1 MKFASLFK
9 IRNLKKNYT
18 YIRGFAHRA
27 CRAVALTLFIL
38 SPVLFSSCEF
48 WNVPVR
54 DYLERYTQE
63 IAIEKYEIEGVESYY
78 DADGNLCI
86 PSGQD
91 GGVQVTLFM
100 RNPYHYKLGSTDPSN
115 PDLTSLGYQWP
126 GPYILNDN
134 FVASSD
140 VVIAQDENDTTL
152 LRFTYP
158 PAYLTGKDKNSD
170 RNIGGTIG
178 IKHPYNGQSQNF
190 TFKLQCN
197 SKPPKISD
205 GAVMNKGN
213 IYYLGFNI
221 PMSDIHRDLKKIII
235 NDGRG
240 NQTVEINVNSSIIQL
255 PNPCILSTTKPEG
268 LVPIGENGTL
278 FNPSN
283 NTNNFYYNSGIQVI
297 EDAVQSFTITLVDE
311 AGLSTSTV
319 ISTASKK
326 VETPTVR
333 DAVANVEIS
342 SSNTAT
348 LQLNDDFNAQIKI
361 IKPTRATN
369 GDPISGAEIHYTLQ
383 KSDDNETPA
392 EEGNENKTIENTGT
406 YTLKVWAK
414 ATGYLQSDTKTCT
427 IEVPPLKV
435 RFNPNGGTLKNS
447 TPQSISK
454 NVPTQ
459 LNPASSVVEK
469 TGYTFTGWTDED
481 GSTYT
486 DRQNITISKDIYLT
500 ASWQPTTYKVT
511 LNTNGGSCNTQFINV
526 TYDSTYGSDLPTSDD
541 TSLTKYG
548 YNFTGWYTEQSG
560 GSKVEAST
568 PYRIADNSTLW
579 ARWGAKSF
587 LINYNLNGGSG
598 TTPNQRIVTFG
609 QTYNSASA
617 LVQPNASKTGYSF
630 KCWCLDA
637 AGTQEIG
644 SSTTVQNDDTHTLYA
659 KWSPRKYTVNFDAN
673 GGTCSTASTEV
684 TYDDTYG
691 NGTATWPDGSGK
703 PERTGY
709 TFAGWYTQPTVGN
722 EITSTTTVKIEA
734 TTTLYAHWTPR
745 QCTVNFDLN
754 GASGSASSITVTYD
768 QPYGTLPTPT
778 SATGYYFDGW
788 YTSRSGGTKVTED
801 TIVDF
806 TTTKTLF
813 AHNYYDYLTN
823 FSYCRIGT
831 INASN
836 NDFRDSKIG
845 KGATVKVKLEGTN
858 SSKYPNGIKVIRDD
872 DSTELP
878 ITITEIKEDGEITNK
893 VYVSFTM
900 PNSTVTIQASFWNA
914 YLVNISPLS
923 CTYDDSNEFVKRQTW
938 NEYVRIWIASNEGSF
953 DSNYKQV
960 KLDDNAKYS
969 GYIILPTS
977 YTSLTNAKVC
987 AMTIENVGIN
997 NTVGGS
1003 EEYGLGFASVSSNQ
1017 ANITMNILNISTAS
1031 GSGSYGFKAKSKTG
1045 ASYPYNTIDPFSEN
1059 LGLKYYWII
1068 THNNGGTHTFVY
1080 EGNSGTTNN
1089 YNVPTQY
1096 LQNGS
1101 NGIRVKIKVADLE
1114 VGGGRTIFSYPSL

>member
-1 MKFASLFK
+1 MLHF
-9 IRNLKKNYT
+9 NYD
-18 YIRGFAHRA
+18 GA
-27 CRAVALTLFIL
+27 
-38 SPVLFSSCEF
+38 
-48 WNVPVR
+48 
-54 DYLERYTQE
+54 YLRRH
-63 IAIEKYEIEGVESYY
+63 
-78 DADGNLCI
+78 
-86 PSGQD
+86 D
-91 GGVQVTLFM
+91 GG
-100 RNPYHYKLGSTDPSN
+100 G
-115 PDLTSLGYQWP
+115 
-126 GPYILNDN
+126 
-134 FVASSD
+134 
-140 VVIAQDENDTTL
+140 E
-152 LRFTYP
+152 
-158 PAYLTGKDKNSD
+158 
-170 RNIGGTIG
+170 IGGLVTVN
-178 IKHPYNGQSQNF
+178 HPYNNESRNF
-190 TFKLQCN
+190 TFSLKCN

-240 NQTVEINVNSSIIQL
+240 NQAVEINVNSNIIQL
-255 PNPCILSTTKPEG
+255 PNPCILSATKTDG
-268 LVPIGENGTL
+268 LEPIGENGTL

-342 SSNTAT
+342 SSNAAT
-348 LQLNDDFNAQIKI
+348 LQLDGNYDARIKI

-383 KSDDNETPA
+383 KSDDNGTPA

-414 ATGYLQSDTKTCT
+414 ATGYLQSDTKTYR
-427 IEVPPLKV
+427 IIVPPLKV
-435 RFNPNGGTLKNS
+435 HFNANGGTLVDS

-481 GSTYT
+481 NTPYT

-500 ASWQPTTYKVT
+500 AIWQPTTYKVT

-548 YNFTGWYTEQSG
+548 YNFTGWYTAESG
-560 GSKVEAST
+560 GTNVTADTTYRTAS
-568 PYRIADNSTLW
+568 DSTLW

-630 KCWCLDA
+630 KCWCLDE
-637 AGTQEIG
+637 AGTREIN

-691 NGTATWPDGSGK
+691 NGTVTWPDGSGK
-703 PERTGY
+703 PKRTGY

-722 EITSTTTVKIEA
+722 EITSTTTVKITA
-734 TTTLYAHWTPR
+734 TTTLYAHWTPK

-806 TTTKTLF
+806 ETTKILY
-813 AHNYYDYLTN
+813 AHNYYVYLTN

-831 INASN
+831 ITSS
-836 NDFRDSKIG
+836 RTIISGKIAN
-845 KGATVKVKLEGTN
+845 GATVKVKLEGTN

-872 DSTELP
+872 DSSELP
-878 ITITEIKEDGEITNK
+878 ITITEIKEDGAITNK
-893 VYVSFTM
+893 VYVEFTM

-960 KLDDNAKYS
+960 KLDSNAKYS

-1096 LQNGS
+1096 LQDGS